1 MNYKPSVYGLMFLV
15 LTACGGGGGEN
26 PPPANS
32 APTAVITAS
41 KTSGYGPLTVA
52 FDGSQSSD
60 RDGNVTNYSWDFGD
74 GTSSLGSQANHTY
87 TSLGLFTATLTVTDD
102 DGAESSASVSI
113 NSHVQAA
120 GHYLGSFVSDV
131 TNTLTS
137 VEAIIGT
144 NHEIH
149 AWDYVNFDAVYWGNL
164 DVLEQIVSGTISA
177 EIWNP
182 PLVFPNGSTFGTVS
196 IAGDVAARQRINGVF
211 SGVGDTGTINLQY
224 IPEVSER
231 PSSLSD
237 VSGVWTYS
245 DGAGF
250 TETVTI
256 TNSGSLALSASDGC
270 TAQGQLTVLDPL
282 LNGFSFE
289 YDLTCPPG
297 VNVLPNGVRTGIAF
311 IDDFFFADVW
321 LVAAGSIGNNGT
333 LVSWSRPRSTAI
345 GRSGIGAGKISEA
358 SPLAQR
364 RPSRR

>member
-1 MNYKPSVYGLMFLV
+1 MKRISITLFAFAFA
-15 LTACGGGGGEN
+15 ACGGGGGGGSA
-26 PPPANS
+26 PAANS
-32 APTAVITAS
+32 PPTAVINVN
-41 KTSGYGPLTVA
+41 KTSGYAPLSVE
-52 FDGSQSSD
+52 FDGSSSSD
-60 RDGNVTNYSWDFGD
+60 RDGSVTEYSWDFGD

-87 TSLGLFTATLTVTDD
+87 TSLGLFTATLTVSDD
-102 DGAESSASVSI
+102 DGAGSSASVSI

-120 GHYLGSFVSDV
+120 GYYLGSFFSDFA
-131 TNTLTS
+131 NTLTN

-149 AWDYVNFDAVYWGNL
+149 AWDYVNFDVGYWGNL
-164 DVLEQIVSGTISA
+164 DVMEQIVSGTISA

-182 PLVFPNGSTFGTVS
+182 ALVFPDGSTFGTVT
-196 IAGDVAARQRINGVF
+196 IAGDVAARQSFNSVF

-224 IPEVSER
+224 NPVLAER

-237 VSGVWTYS
+237 VSGVWSYS

-250 TETVTI
+250 QETVTI
-256 TNSGSLALSASDGC
+256 TNSGSLELSATDGC

-333 LVSWSRPRSTAI
+333 LVSWSRPRSAAI
-345 GRSGIGAGKISEA
+345 GSFDTGARKTDSA
-358 SPLAQR
+358 APRTR
-364 RPSRR
+364 RALSRR